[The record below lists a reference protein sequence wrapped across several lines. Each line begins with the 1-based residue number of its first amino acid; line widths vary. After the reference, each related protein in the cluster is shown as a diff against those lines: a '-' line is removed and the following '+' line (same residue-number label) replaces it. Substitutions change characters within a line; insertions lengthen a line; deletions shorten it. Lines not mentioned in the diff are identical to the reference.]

1 MIKIKSGVRLTGLQP
16 QMVLAAMIGDGV
28 YSKYGVDFVITSGV
42 EGKHSGTSRHYLG
55 YAIDS
60 RTRDFLPND
69 IPKVTKQ
76 LREALGDDYYVAFEV
91 NHFHISFKPK
101 TITG

>member
-1 MIKIKSGVRLTGLQP
+1 MKIKSGVRLTGLQP
-16 QMVLAAMIGDGV
+16 QMVLAVFIAEKV
-28 YSKYGVDFVITSGV
+28 YQKYGVECVITSGV

-55 YAIDS
+55 YAIDL
-60 RTRDFLPND
+60 RTRDFNPAD
-69 IPKVTKQ
+69 IPKVLEELK
-76 LREALGDDYYVAFEV
+76 EALGDDYYVAFEV